1 MSEPPDGIVDML
13 ADAEFLPPPTHPFKE
28 LNVPDVGVVHARR
41 PMPNAAANLAMSENS
56 KLKGDVRQDHRI
68 RFLRDHLAPGEHERM
83 TVAMMRGDMPHDATE
98 KVVRAVATWGT
109 ARPT

>member
-1 MSEPPDGIVDML
+1 MFEPPEGIIDMLTDAELVAPAEHPFQPLDVPGVGIVQ
-13 ADAEFLPPPTHPFKE
+13 
-28 LNVPDVGVVHARR
+28 ARR

-56 KLKGDVRQDHRI
+56 KMSPSERQSHRI
-68 RFLRDHLAPGEHERM
+68 RFLRNHLAPGEHERM
-83 TVAMMRGDMPHDATE
+83 TVAMMQGEMPYDATE